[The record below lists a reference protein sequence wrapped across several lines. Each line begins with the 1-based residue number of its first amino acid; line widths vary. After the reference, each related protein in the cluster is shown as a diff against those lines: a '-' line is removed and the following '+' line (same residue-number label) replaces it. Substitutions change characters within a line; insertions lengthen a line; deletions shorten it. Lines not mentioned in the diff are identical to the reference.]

1 MTDPELDDKAH
12 RVLAAIRRKTR
23 PYMEADIAMATQLSK
38 DVVRRRLDRL
48 VRAGLI
54 RETWTNAFRGPF
66 YEINEEG

>member
-1 MTDPELDDKAH
+1 MTDPGLDGKAH

-23 PYMEADIAMATQLSK
+23 PHTEADIAMATGLSK

-54 RETWTNAFRGPF
+54 RETWPNAFRGPF
-66 YEINEEG
+66 YEINEG